1 LKRPIKQFQTTDKR
15 SGWPVCPQ
23 SRRGFTLIE
32 LLVVIAI
39 IAILAALLL
48 PSLAKSKQQAQG
60 IDCLNNSKELLLAWT
75 MYFGDFREVLPYNVP
90 ASTGN
95 KGGWVNGIMS
105 WGNSS
110 DNTNVALMMS
120 GQMGPYARNPGIYHC
135 PADMSVATGQTI
147 ARVRSISMSFAVGDK
162 SITGS
167 GQRVYDPS
175 YPADPGLW
183 PNFLR
188 SSEFRVPAMTW
199 VFVDEHPD
207 SINDGFMCPP
217 TGSTDTTQWGD
228 MVASYHNGA
237 AGFAFAD
244 GHAEIHKWLQSQTDH
259 PVVKNESW
267 LPWPSTYPFTDL
279 LWVEDHLSPV
289 LVNPQVGQ

>member
-1 LKRPIKQFQTTDKR
+1 MKRPIKQFQTTDKR

-23 SRRGFTLIE
+23 SCQGFTLIE

-267 LPWPSTYPFTDL
+267 LPWPATYPFTDL